1 MELIEVNANR
11 SDIHEKE
18 VIPSSKG
25 SQFIESNTTQ
35 IDYERL
41 RKECVIPNFAKD
53 NESTISHP
61 EFIDAVYEV
70 AQDFFNGEIIGVPT
84 IRVSHPIKG
93 RVPDAIGK
101 PAFLLKDYEKT
112 LYFERMAFLIDVPFI
127 RDTVDS
133 HDLSLSIGGVRA
145 YNLTNLHR
153 TKTEESFK
161 VFIGFKNL
169 VCINLCISTDGFIS
183 NLRARTVDEIKQ
195 SALKLFSNYSA
206 LKDIKQLRELLE
218 SSITE
223 SQFAKMVGR
232 ARMYQYLPPSMKKEI
247 PALPVGDTLISIVV
261 KDYFKDESFCRDK
274 DGSIDL
280 WRLYNLLTGAN
291 KSSYVDSFLD
301 RNVGNLTFI
310 KSLQDALKSSSE
322 HWHLS

>member
-1 MELIEVNANR
+1 MELIQVNTDR
-11 SDIHEKE
+11 REESEIE
-18 VIPSSKG
+18 VIQSSKG
-25 SQFIESNTTQ
+25 SQFIESNTIQ
-35 IDYERL
+35 IAYDTL
-41 RKECVIPNFAKD
+41 RQDCTIPNFSKD
-53 NESTISHP
+53 NESTISHT
-61 EFIDAVYEV
+61 EFIDAIHEV

-169 VCINLCISTDGFIS
+169 VCINLCISTDGFLS

-195 SALKLFSNYSA
+195 SALKLFSNYNSF
-206 LKDIKQLRELLE
+206 KDIKQLRELLE

-232 ARMYQYLPPSMKKEI
+232 ARMYQFLPPVKKKEI
-247 PALPVGDTLISIVV
+247 PSLPIGDTLVSVVV
-261 KDYFKDESFCRDK
+261 KDYFKDESFCREK
-274 DGSIDL
+274 NGSIDL

-291 KSSYVDSFLD
+291 KSSYVDTFLD
-301 RNVGNLTFI
+301 RNTQALEFVKT
-310 KSLQDALKSSSE
+310 LQNALKSSTE